1 MTLFVPVPPPV
12 ASYEATGALAWAARH
27 INSTFQRLYAW
38 LRGIV
43 VSVSRAALS
52 PVPQRR
58 RMARAALHPL
68 LALASAC
75 GDADTGYI
83 ALQLPASI
91 AVLLAL
97 ALLVLLAGIGIG
109 ICVAAFYLRTA
120 DVTMTR
126 HHRATLARVFAASR
140 DLHEAVED
148 NIRRAHRRI
157 DTLRTQLAGRQE
169 AER

>member
-1 MTLFVPVPPPV
+1 MTLFVPVPSPV
-12 ASYEATGALAWAARH
+12 ASYEATGALAWTARR
-27 INSTFQRLYAW
+27 IASPCQRLYAV

-43 VSVSRAALS
+43 ASVSHASPS

-58 RMARAALHPL
+58 RMARGVLYPL

-75 GDADTGYI
+75 GDADTGYL
-83 ALQLPASI
+83 ALLRASI
-91 AVLLAL
+91 AVLLVL
-97 ALLVLLAGIGIG
+97 GLLLFLAGVGVG
-109 ICVAAFYLRTA
+109 ICVALCYLRAA

-157 DTLRTQLAGRQE
+157 DGLHTQLAGLRE
-169 AER
+169 AGR